1 MTLDTP
7 RRNHP
12 CGTGGGRRRA
22 TAVIVLGLSAMS
34 GCAYTATASQVS
46 QTTTTAPSSDG
57 LFNAPL
63 PRMITGATPPVS
75 KGEEVVPPYCQPV
88 AAGLARNGSG
98 FLLVVR
104 MSGPIP
110 QLNQPPSLPNG
121 VLLHMMDFNVGIFA
135 PNVSPD
141 LGGSYKYVRQYQT
154 PDRPALVIGQLGSG
168 KTDTA
173 TTVSVAVRDVEIRI
187 QLPDAGQDTS
197 RVNQW
202 GVSVSCV
209 LRHPVDG
216 FYFPDTR
223 FPPGQAERAPL

>member
-1 MTLDTP
+1 MTSDTP
-7 RRNHP
+7 RKR
-12 CGTGGGRRRA
+12 TGGAGGGCRRA

-46 QTTTTAPSSDG
+46 QTTTTTPSSDG
-57 LFNAPL
+57 LFNVPL
-63 PRMITGATPPVS
+63 PRMIAGETPPVS

-88 AAGLARNGSG
+88 AAGLARNGNG
-98 FLLVVR
+98 FVLVVR
-104 MSGPIP
+104 MSAPIP
-110 QLNQPPSLPNG
+110 PLNQPPSLPYG
-121 VLLHMMDFNVGIFA
+121 VLLHMIDFNVGIFA

-154 PDRPALVIGQLGSG
+154 PDRPALVIGELGSG
-168 KTDTA
+168 KSDTA
-173 TTVSVAVRDVEIRI
+173 ATVNVAVRDAEIRV

-216 FYFPDTR
+216 FYFPSTR
-223 FPPGQAERAPL
+223 FPPGKAERAPL